1 MSESFIINTL
11 NALINFWTLLGLFIC
26 VVVWKSIHQVPQGYA
41 LVVERFGKY
50 RTTLTPGLNFIIPL
64 IDRIADKRLL
74 KEQASNVPP
83 QTAITADNITL
94 RIDGVLYFK
103 VIDPERAT
111 YGVDNYVFALS
122 NLAQTTMRAEIG
134 KLELDKTFEER
145 DTLNANIVEAINKAA
160 EPWGVTALRYEIRDI
175 DPPESV
181 MNAMEQQ
188 MKAEREKRATILE
201 SEGFRD
207 AEINKAE
214 GEKQATIKAAEA
226 DKEQQVL
233 RAQGEAAA
241 ILAVATAKAEGIEL
255 IGKSAATAEG
265 QKAVQFELASEAI
278 EAKKAIAKEGTVV
291 LMDGTKSEAGATVAE
306 AVSIVTAMNNSEA
319 FRSN

>member
-1 MSESFIINTL
+1 
-11 NALINFWTLLGLFIC
+11 
-26 VVVWKSIHQVPQGYA
+26 
-41 LVVERFGKY
+41 
-50 RTTLTPGLNFIIPL
+50 
-64 IDRIADKRLL
+64 
-74 KEQASNVPP
+74 
-83 QTAITADNITL
+83 
-94 RIDGVLYFK
+94 
-103 VIDPERAT
+103 
-111 YGVDNYVFALS
+111 
-122 NLAQTTMRAEIG
+122 MRAEIG